1 MSTEQ
6 QHVSELIG
14 SLEYGALKK
23 SKVIPGLTMFTDI
36 PKLGGDFPKIAKK
49 VDSWWFGYY
58 MDRLLRLVLQNRKF
72 EDTYLLEALKD
83 VLKHSNQEQCSINDL
98 LAEIVYYRDVATWI
112 LSALPDIS
120 TKFEPEWSSGLVIGH
135 PDLVVGDTI
144 YDIKTTGRWGHM
156 RISTIFQLLSY
167 MALAKENG
175 VNVKYIGVV
184 LPCQRVVKRYD
195 ISDWKHQAFLT
206 LLNNKA
212 IELSQ
217 CKHVDNDSLSDF
229 LEVKIFIG
237 SHVSRETTL
246 SKTVESL
253 YDFQPIQIFLS
264 GQMNLDHKISP
275 TDISNTVK
283 YIQKFNKRVFVH
295 MPYSINLAREYFK
308 PRTVEDSRLN
318 ITDALIKQL
327 KTTNSFKGCGAVVH
341 IGQQVEMDYVTA
353 MNNMTRNV
361 TIAASHS
368 SPECPLLI
376 ETDSGGSLIDNPSDL
391 ADFWINLDHSIRNNV
406 AICLDTCH
414 VFAAGYDNLETLLMF
429 RDKGVPVRLIHY
441 NDSKFPK
448 GSKKDRHE
456 SFGKGLVGCE
466 NLINVAKFAVLHNI
480 PMVTE

>member
-1 MSTEQ
+1 
-6 QHVSELIG
+6 
-14 SLEYGALKK
+14 
-23 SKVIPGLTMFTDI
+23 
-36 PKLGGDFPKIAKK
+36 
-49 VDSWWFGYY
+49 
-58 MDRLLRLVLQNRKF
+58 
-72 EDTYLLEALKD
+72 
-83 VLKHSNQEQCSINDL
+83 
-98 LAEIVYYRDVATWI
+98 
-112 LSALPDIS
+112 
-120 TKFEPEWSSGLVIGH
+120 
-135 PDLVVGDTI
+135 
-144 YDIKTTGRWGHM
+144 
-156 RISTIFQLLSY
+156 
-167 MALAKENG
+167 
-175 VNVKYIGVV
+175 
-184 LPCQRVVKRYD
+184 
-195 ISDWKHQAFLT
+195 
-206 LLNNKA
+206 
-212 IELSQ
+212 
-217 CKHVDNDSLSDF
+217 
-229 LEVKIFIG
+229 
-237 SHVSRETTL
+237 
-246 SKTVESL
+246 
-253 YDFQPIQIFLS
+253 
-264 GQMNLDHKISP
+264 
-275 TDISNTVK
+275 
-283 YIQKFNKRVFVH
+283 